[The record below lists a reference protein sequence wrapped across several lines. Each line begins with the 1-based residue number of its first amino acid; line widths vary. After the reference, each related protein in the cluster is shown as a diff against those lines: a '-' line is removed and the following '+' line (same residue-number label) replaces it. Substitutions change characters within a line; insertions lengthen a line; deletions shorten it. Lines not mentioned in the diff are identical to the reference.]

1 MIKFKDVAHLYLGC
15 DVLVKH
21 YHSNDWGGP
30 TRFTPHLFAE
40 SFNSGRFTYQPE
52 LFKPLLR
59 PLSDMTEEE
68 RVWFKDEVLPL
79 GKKHDMAYFQDIRDA
94 ANIINR
100 LRNKGF
106 DCDGLIESGEAI
118 DKTKHK

>member
-1 MIKFKDVAHLYLGC
+1 MIKFKDVAHLYLNVEC
-15 DVLVKH
+15 QTPEDIQRIKAVYFDSTPVFYDTVKD
-21 YHSNDWGGP
+21 YEYD
-30 TRFTPHLFAE
+30 E
-40 SFNSGRFTYQPE
+40 I
-52 LFKPLLR
+52 KPLLR